1 MFKGPGKVTWPDLVY
16 LRSSGCEESPAK
28 PWLGHGAA
36 HHLQP
41 LLPSPGILEESE
53 KQNKMEPVGLG
64 KTAAKSPA
72 MSKLCISQ
80 RF

>member
-1 MFKGPGKVTWPDLVY
+1 MRNHLPQPPLV
-16 LRSSGCEESPAK
+16 
-28 PWLGHGAA
+28 HGVA
-36 HHLQP
+36 HHLHP
-41 LLPSPGILEESE
+41 LPPSPGTLEESDRQS
-53 KQNKMEPVGLG
+53 KVEPAGLG